1 MTIVNFL
8 KENKELYFVNN
19 YIKFGHK
26 EWVQPQTFDGD
37 DTLFQNERN
46 NIRER
51 ILECLPYAQKYE
63 EYRLSPDES
72 DRQIK
77 ELFDEYSFKPKKVM
91 KKEFNPQ
98 ADFLLSDEARE
109 RLKKARKTT
118 QGFAK
123 AEHPEDFSFCND
135 SEPITETT
143 ETIKYDLFGNP
154 IYQISRAKVSNLQPL
169 YEDLEVY
176 RFRCLDNK
184 LGIYSGSQS
193 YEPENYNLMRKAGI
207 KTVVDLLGSSQ
218 FEKNIKQADLN
229 YFPFPTGQGDFFIKH
244 CAFKNKEQYMQKRAY
259 EYGTVKNKENFEEY
273 LEMESRH
280 FDSEVRNFVD
290 MLIEYIDIVNN
301 GEVYIGCAYATRNTN
316 DALILN
322 NLFNP
327 KTQLLGGN
335 PVEYK
340 KPYFIALYD
349 NLTKQD
355 KERLGI
361 TPEFEAEKRATLQP
375 DYNDFYYQD
384 MPWLLN

>member
-1 MTIVNFL
+1 MRISS
-8 KENKELYFVNN
+8 VNN

-135 SEPITETT
+135 SEPIIPSNYVVE
-143 ETIKYDLFGNP
+143 IQVKDFKGYVSWNWISIDNLSLDL
-154 IYQISRAKVSNLQPL
+154 
-169 YEDLEVY
+169 
-176 RFRCLDNK
+176 
-184 LGIYSGSQS
+184 
-193 YEPENYNLMRKAGI
+193 
-207 KTVVDLLGSSQ
+207 T
-218 FEKNIKQADLN
+218 
-229 YFPFPTGQGDFFIKH
+229 
-244 CAFKNKEQYMQKRAY
+244 
-259 EYGTVKNKENFEEY
+259 KENI
-273 LEMESRH
+273 
-280 FDSEVRNFVD
+280 DSEGNVASYTVAPKYRNSE
-290 MLIEYIDIVNN
+290 LIF
-301 GEVYIGCAYATRNTN
+301 T
-316 DALILN
+316 
-322 NLFNP
+322 
-327 KTQLLGGN
+327 
-335 PVEYK
+335 
-340 KPYFIALYD
+340 
-349 NLTKQD
+349 
-355 KERLGI
+355 
-361 TPEFEAEKRATLQP
+361 
-375 DYNDFYYQD
+375 YY
-384 MPWLLN
+384 